1 MRAVSPGGPP
11 LGEALSRREKPSQKQ
26 PHILGKASHPA
37 GGPVLTCSHAPPRT
51 KDKSFQD
58 KSLASLA
65 LQSLC
70 APSARPPLLS
80 QVILTPPEAQ
90 NPKSEE
96 LNVEPGSGRPLPPE
110 VKVDGPKEE
119 LEAAVGGEAGFV
131 QEAAK
136 AVPEVPP
143 AEGVPARLPA
153 VVMETAAPVGGLPA
167 STASSTEIAQ
177 PQKGRK
183 PRDLELP
190 LSPSL
195 LGGPGPE
202 RTPGSGTG
210 SGLQAPGPA
219 LTPSLLPTHTLVSA
233 CEGVGRA
240 REELDCK
247 GQCSHLWV
255 SGRVEPPSAID

>member
-1 MRAVSPGGPP
+1 M
-11 LGEALSRREKPSQKQ
+11 
-26 PHILGKASHPA
+26 
-37 GGPVLTCSHAPPRT
+37 
-51 KDKSFQD
+51 
-58 KSLASLA
+58 
-65 LQSLC
+65 
-70 APSARPPLLS
+70 
-80 QVILTPPEAQ
+80 
-90 NPKSEE
+90 
-96 LNVEPGSGRPLPPE
+96 EPGLGRPLPPE

-136 AVPEVPP
+136 AGPEVPP
-143 AEGVPARLPA
+143 AEGAPARLPA
-153 VVMETAAPVGGLPA
+153 VVMETAAPGGGLAA

-233 CEGVGRA
+233 CEGVGRV

-247 GQCSHLWV
+247 GQCGYLWV
-255 SGRVEPPSAID
+255 SGRVEPSSGIGWRDGAEGWAVGMKGRSRGRGGGGSGGVVGGD

>member
-1 MRAVSPGGPP
+1 MRPLCPP
-11 LGEALSRREKPSQKQ
+11 A
-26 PHILGKASHPA
+26 
-37 GGPVLTCSHAPPRT
+37 
-51 KDKSFQD
+51 
-58 KSLASLA
+58 
-65 LQSLC
+65 
-70 APSARPPLLS
+70 LLS

-96 LNVEPGSGRPLPPE
+96 LNVDPGLGRPLPPE

-119 LEAAVGGEAGFV
+119 VEAAVGGEAGFV

-136 AVPEVPP
+136 VGPEIPP
-143 AEGVPARLPA
+143 GEGVPARLPA
-153 VVMETAAPVGGLPA
+153 VVMETAAQVGGLAASAA
-167 STASSTEIAQ
+167 STASNAEIAQ

-202 RTPGSGTG
+202 RTPGAGTG

-233 CEGVGRA
+233 RGGVGRG
-240 REELDCK
+240 REELDCE
-247 GQCSHLWV
+247 GQCAF
-255 SGRVEPPSAID
+255 PPSERQGGAFEPDWLP